1 VPELGLVIVLPD
13 DIEGAGAVARRLG
26 ANELAELF
34 TSLRDGRARK
44 QVALTLPRFKIDFK
58 AELVAPLQQA
68 GIRKAFDAKAADFS
82 GMTGR
87 RPEEGGVYIGRI
99 VHRAVIET
107 AEEYTEAAAATGI
120 GFEAGSAMPRP
131 TPPPVEFRADHPFL
145 FYLVDDTT
153 GAILFQGRLAEPRG

>member
-1 VPELGLVIVLPD
+1 
-13 DIEGAGAVARRLG
+13 VARRLG

-34 TSLRDGRARK
+34 TALRDGRARK

-58 AELVAPLQQA
+58 AELVPPLQQA

-107 AEEYTEAAAATGI
+107 AEEYTEAAAATAI
-120 GFEAGSAMPRP
+120 GVESAMPQP
-131 TPPPVEFRADHPFL
+131 APVEFRADHPFL

-153 GAILFQGRLAEPRG
+153 GAILFQGRLADPRGS